1 MKINSIY
8 IGIINIIF
16 LLSFHTSNLIA
27 FENKIIVK
35 INNEIIT
42 SIDIENE
49 INYLIAIN
57 NDLES
62 VKIDELKNFAH
73 QSLQKEIIKKKELLK
88 YYELNKENEYLNNY
102 IKNFYNNLQLNSLEE
117 FINYLAKYNLEYE
130 SIKKKFEIEIVWN
143 ELIFTK
149 YNDQINIDL
158 DKIKNRIKKKNI
170 TVNTYQL
177 SEILFQA
184 KNKEDLNIQ
193 YSEITKSI
201 DEKGFGSTANIYSL
215 SESALKSGEI
225 GWINDRQLSDNI
237 KSKINFLEIGEISK
251 PITVPGGFLILKIKD
266 RKEENIKIDE
276 KEELNKI
283 VVYEKNKQFNQFS
296 LIYYNKLK
304 INSKINEK

>member
-1 MKINSIY
+1 MKNIVILVFFIFLFFSKSI
-8 IGIINIIF
+8 GQTKNEINIV
-16 LLSFHTSNLIA
+16 S
-27 FENKIIVK
+27 IVDD
-35 INNEIIT
+35 EIIT
-42 SIDIENE
+42 NIDIENE

-102 IKNFYNNLQLNSLEE
+102 IKNFYNNLQLNNLEE

-184 KNKEDLNIQ
+184 KNKEDLNMQ
-193 YSEITKSI
+193 YSQITKSI
-201 DEKGFGSTANIYSL
+201 NEKGFGSTANIYSL
-215 SESALKSGEI
+215 SESASKGGEI

>member
-1 MKINSIY
+1 MK
-8 IGIINIIF
+8 NIIISIF
-16 LLSFHTSNLIA
+16 FIA
-27 FENKIIVK
+27 LFFSKSIGQTKNEISIVS
-35 INNEIIT
+35 IVDNEIIT
-42 SIDIENE
+42 NIDIENE

-62 VKIDELKNFAH
+62 VKIDELKDFAH
-73 QSLQKEIIKKKELLK
+73 KSLQKEIIKKKELLK

-117 FINYLAKYNLEYE
+117 FINYLAKYNLEFE

-143 ELIFTK
+143 EFIYTK
-149 YNDQINIDL
+149 YNDQINVDL
-158 DKIKNRIKKKNI
+158 EKIKKKIKKKN
-170 TVNTYQL
+170 TKVNTYQL
-177 SEILFQA
+177 SEILFQV
-184 KNKEDLNIQ
+184 KNKEDLNMQ
-193 YSEITKSI
+193 YSQITKSI
-201 DEKGFGSTANIYSL
+201 NEKGFGSTANIYSF
-215 SESALKSGEI
+215 SESASKGGEI

-237 KSKINFLEIGEISK
+237 KSKINFLKIGEISK

-266 RKEENIKIDE
+266 KKKENAKIDE
-276 KEELNKI
+276 KEEINKI